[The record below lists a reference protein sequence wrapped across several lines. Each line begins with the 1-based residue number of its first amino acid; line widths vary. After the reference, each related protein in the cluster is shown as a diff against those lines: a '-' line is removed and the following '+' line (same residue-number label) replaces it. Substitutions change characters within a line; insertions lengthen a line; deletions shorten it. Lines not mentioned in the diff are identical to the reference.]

1 MTSGMRYKYPD
12 IVVILDSLDFP
23 APQSGLG
30 TSLAQLVPIPG
41 SPYPAAVIEDELI
54 GVIYATRVSSLVTD
68 GGTSVLLGTTSL
80 YQYSS
85 QWWYSC
91 HLLVPLQWYPW

>member
-54 GVIYATRVSSLVTD
+54 GVIYATRVSSLV
-68 GGTSVLLGTTSL
+68 GKVHLSYPVLT
-80 YQYSS
+80 
-85 QWWYSC
+85 
-91 HLLVPLQWYPW
+91 LLTFCDRISA

>member
-1 MTSGMRYKYPD
+1 MEG
-12 IVVILDSLDFP
+12 ILDSLDFP
-23 APQSGLG
+23 APQSRLG

-85 QWWYSC
+85 QWWYSAIFWFHC
-91 HLLVPLQWYPW
+91 SGTPGERNGSVAP